1 MIRLLLLFA
10 LLIGG
15 LVVGRLLTDQQGYVL
30 IALDN
35 WTIEMSVVT
44 LVALIVGTM
53 VLFLVLEWLFKKGW
67 RGLGGSLNLVSRWR
81 ERRRHSAY
89 INGMIALKEQHL
101 VDAQKYFSR
110 LNSESLHGID
120 LLNAADA
127 TALLNQTQ
135 TSTEL
140 WEKALLD
147 PATELAA
154 KLHFIQQHLHNN
166 QPDKALQSLQHL
178 PEKYRQHPTVAQLWC
193 EALAAKGQWHEL
205 KDRLKGWK
213 KVLGM
218 ESYSQW
224 MQRCS
229 FGVFAEIASKQG
241 AIQLKNVWQ
250 ALPRSDRKDHAQQ
263 AAYVKQLIGQGMHN
277 DAAAALVEFQ
287 NHPQPQLLPLYSQL
301 RCKAPAAVI
310 KQLEGWLRKDENN
323 LKLLGALASVAFYS
337 DNFILAEKVLQKRL
351 ALEADKGDLLLLAK
365 TKEVTGQTQ
374 QAMELYKQALNNA

>member
-1 MIRLLLLFA
+1 MIRLLLLFV
-10 LLIGG
+10 LLIAG
-15 LVVGRLLTDQQGYVL
+15 LVAGRLLTDQQGYVL

-44 LVALIVGTM
+44 LLSLIVGSM
-53 VLFLVLEWLFKKGW
+53 VLFLVAEWLFKKGW

-101 VDAQKYFSR
+101 VEAQKYFTR
-110 LNSESLHGID
+110 LNSQSLHGVD
-120 LLNAADA
+120 LLHAADA

-154 KLHFIQQHLHNN
+154 KLHFIQLHL
-166 QPDKALQSLQHL
+166 QEKRFDKALQLLQHL
-178 PEKYRQHPTVAQLWC
+178 PEKYRQHPTVAQYWC
-193 EALAAKGQWHEL
+193 EGLAAKGNWHEL

-213 KVLGM
+213 KILGM

-323 LKLLGALASVAFYS
+323 LKLLSALASVAFYS
-337 DNFILAEKVLQKRL
+337 DNFVLAEKVLQKRL
-351 ALEADKGDLLLLAK
+351 GLEADRDDLLLLAK
-365 TKEVTGQTQ
+365 TKEMSGQTQ